1 MLCGNPLSSPE
12 LRILHTDAV
21 SAEFPHITLEELQ
34 RLTDEVPV
42 MLACYDARTQRCLYA
57 NAQYASLGGLTP
69 EQAVGRSFTEII
81 GAEAAARIQPAV
93 DRVLNEKVTVT
104 YSRSLTTTKGR
115 ERWIE
120 VSLVPWGSPEV
131 DRTFVMISDISK
143 HRRAEMENRKSSER
157 LRKFMAASME
167 GIAFHVDGVITDVNP
182 PLLRMLG
189 YFASDMIGH
198 TTLEFVPLQEQ
209 AKVRQ
214 VMGSGDE
221 ISYES
226 FAVHKDGRVLPVEYS
241 VRDFDWDGKKQRLI
255 VVRDLTERR
264 AAEERIRF
272 LALHDSLTGLPNRA
286 QLDERL
292 NYLVGSAHEHDAQFS
307 VLFIDLDQLK
317 RVNDSL
323 GHSFGDVL
331 LSGVAERLLEFCEL
345 ADSANGKPWLA
356 RLGGDEF
363 VIVLPQGD
371 RESIEAF
378 SRALQA
384 TLRAPI
390 DAHSRKIR
398 VTASVGVAMFP
409 QDGDTPS
416 QLLKNADAAMY
427 MAKAAG
433 RDTTRFFDQSIAHA
447 ADRALIIEEELDH
460 ALQNDEFELYYQ
472 PEVSA
477 DGKRLLGVEALIRW
491 RHQRHGL
498 LGPDEFIPIAEGLHL
513 IQPIGQ
519 WVLDNALAQI
529 PGWRQLGWKDAR
541 VAVNLSS
548 NQFRAPGFTD
558 NVFRS
563 LARLGLSG
571 DCLELEVTER
581 MLMSDDAA
589 MPGTLNALRE
599 AGITLA
605 IDDFGTGFSSLS
617 RLRTLP
623 IEKLKIDQ
631 SFILELPDSL
641 SSVAIVNSI
650 LELAQGLS
658 LTAVAEGVET
668 KEQRQCLE
676 SLGCRAMQGFLFA
689 HPMPAADFTVWL
701 RKLLGRGSSA
711 TQV

>member
-1 MLCGNPLSSPE
+1 
-12 LRILHTDAV
+12 
-21 SAEFPHITLEELQ
+21 
-34 RLTDEVPV
+34 
-42 MLACYDARTQRCLYA
+42 MLACYDAKTQRCLYA
-57 NAQYASLGGLTP
+57 NAHYASLGNLTP
-69 EQAVGRSFTEII
+69 EQAVGRTFVEII
-81 GAEAAARIQPAV
+81 GAEAAERIQPIV
-93 DRVLNEKVTVT
+93 DRVLAEKVTVT
-104 YSRSLTTTKGR
+104 YSRSLTTDEGR

-120 VSLVPWGSPEV
+120 VSLVPWGAPEV

-143 HRRAEMENRKSSER
+143 HRRAELENRKSSER
-157 LRKFMAASME
+157 LRKFMAASLE
-167 GIAFHVDGVITDVNP
+167 GIAFHVDGIISDVNP

-189 YFASDMIGH
+189 YIPSEMIGH
-198 TTLEFVPLQEQ
+198 PTLDFVPSAEQ
-209 AKVRQ
+209 SRVRKV
-214 VMGSGDE
+214 MTSGDE

-226 FAVHKDGRVLPVEYS
+226 FAVHKNGRVLPVEYS

-255 VVRDLTERR
+255 IVRDLTERR

-292 NYLVGSAHEHDAQFS
+292 NYLVGRAHEHEAEFS

-331 LSGVAERLLEFCEL
+331 LSGVAERLLDFCES
-345 ADSANGKPWLA
+345 ADSTHGKPWLA

-371 RESIEAF
+371 RKSSEAF
-378 SRALQA
+378 SQVLQA
-384 TLRAPI
+384 TLQAPI
-390 DAHSRKIR
+390 DANGRKIR

-427 MAKAAG
+427 LAKAAG

-447 ADRALIIEEELDH
+447 ADRALVIEEELDH
-460 ALQNDEFELYYQ
+460 ALQNEEFDLYYQ

-477 DGKRLLGVEALIRW
+477 DGKRVLGVEALIRW
-491 RHQRHGL
+491 KHPKHGL

-513 IQPIGQ
+513 ILPIGQ
-519 WVLDNALAQI
+519 WVLDNALVQV
-529 PGWRQLGWKDAR
+529 PRWRALGWKDAR
-541 VAVNLSS
+541 VAVNLST
-548 NQFRAPGFTD
+548 NQFRAPGFTE
-558 NVFRS
+558 NVLRS
-563 LARLGLSG
+563 LSRLGLSG

-581 MLMSDDAA
+581 MLMSEE
-589 MPGTLNALRE
+589 PGVPTSLNILRQ
-599 AGITLA
+599 AGISLA

-631 SFILELPDSL
+631 SFIRELPNSH
-641 SSVAIVNSI
+641 SAVAIVNSI
-650 LELAQGLS
+650 LELAQGLG
-658 LTAVAEGVET
+658 LTAVAEGVEL

-689 HPMPAADFTVWL
+689 HPMPAAEFHDWL
-701 RKLLGRGSSA
+701 KALLGR
-711 TQV
+711 